1 MLIESTR
8 CGTVPVSHTPFALAA
23 KRIAT
28 WYILIIGSLSLYL
41 NTYILYMCVIKYNY
55 IYININISCS
65 VIDRD
70 CLLAY
75 RIAGEPG
82 PGQRAGSEL
91 FGPRTL
97 VWLGSPRTTANRN
110 SMTRDDQSDK

>member
-1 MLIESTR
+1 M
-8 CGTVPVSHTPFALAA
+8 SHTPFALAA
-23 KRIAT
+23 KRLAT

-41 NTYILYMCVIKYNY
+41 NTDILYMRVYIIIY
-55 IYININISCS
+55 IYILIYTCS
-65 VIDRD
+65 VIDPES
-70 CLLAY
+70 LLAY